1 MGSESMGINSKI
13 EGECDDH
20 MQYDAKNAEEYLELL
35 EDDWR
40 KEKLL
45 AIRRMIFSYAPE
57 LEEVIRYKMLNYGK
71 DDHYVLALN
80 AQKHYVSL
88 YVGSIE
94 KIHNAETLLAGY
106 NYGKGCIRVKKTIKM
121 EETGLEPF
129 IQKTIDMWRA
139 GEDTAC

>member
-1 MGSESMGINSKI
+1 
-13 EGECDDH
+13 
-20 MQYDAKNAEEYLELL
+20 MQYDAKNSEEYLELL

-45 AIRRMIFSYAPE
+45 AIRQMIFTYAPE

-71 DDHYVLALN
+71 DDNYVFALN

-88 YVGSIE
+88 YVGTID
-94 KIHNAETLLAGY
+94 KIGNAETLLAGY
-106 NYGKGCIRVKKTIKM
+106 NYGKGCIRVKKSIKI
-121 EETGLEPF
+121 EDTGLEQF
-129 IQKTIDMWRA
+129 IHKTVDMWRA

>member
-1 MGSESMGINSKI
+1 ME
-13 EGECDDH
+13 ECDFSL
-20 MQYDAKNAEEYLELL
+20 QYDAKNSEEYLEML

-45 AIRRMIFSYAPE
+45 AIRQMILTYAPE

-71 DDHYVLALN
+71 DDHYIFALN

-88 YVGSIE
+88 YVGTIE
-94 KIHNAETLLAGY
+94 KISNAETLLAGY
-106 NYGKGCIRVKKTIKM
+106 NYGKGCIRIKKSIKI
-121 EETGLEPF
+121 EETGLEQF
-129 IQKTIDMWRA
+129 IHKTVDMWRA